1 MDLKT
6 GEVDLETEEVDL
18 ESGQVGIDQGELFFF
33 VILSALGKSFFRFTS
48 SDRSLPPTKTIH
60 TKKGPQAQHS
70 RSSSS
75 ALSPMM

>member
-33 VILSALGKSFFRFTS
+33 FLSALGKSFFRFTS

>member
-18 ESGQVGIDQGELFFF
+18 ESGQVGIDQGELFFLF
-33 VILSALGKSFFRFTS
+33 LSALGKSFFGFTS

>member
-18 ESGQVGIDQGELFFF
+18 ESGQVGIDQGELLFF
-33 VILSALGKSFFRFTS
+33 VLSALGKSFFRFTS